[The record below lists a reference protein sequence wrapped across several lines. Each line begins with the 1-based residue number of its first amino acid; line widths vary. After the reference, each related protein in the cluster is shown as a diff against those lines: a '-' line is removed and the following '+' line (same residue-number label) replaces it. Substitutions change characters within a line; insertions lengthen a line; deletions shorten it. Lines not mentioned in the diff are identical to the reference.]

1 MSENLQK
8 KLPIF
13 MLVLL
18 MLATIIEGISTY
30 YASPQVQKMVNIG
43 HLILAILVLLIGLG
57 LVYVKFQQKKKSSN
71 KV

>member
-13 MLVLL
+13 MLILL

-30 YASPQVQKMVNIG
+30 YASPQVQKAINIG
-43 HLILAILVLLIGLG
+43 HLILAILVLIIGLG
-57 LVYVKFQQKKKSSN
+57 LVYVKFQQKKKSV
-71 KV
+71 K